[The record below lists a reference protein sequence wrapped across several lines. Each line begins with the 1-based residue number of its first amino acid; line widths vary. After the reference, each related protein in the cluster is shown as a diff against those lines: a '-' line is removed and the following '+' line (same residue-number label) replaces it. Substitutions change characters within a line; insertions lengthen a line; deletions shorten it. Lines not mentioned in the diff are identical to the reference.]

1 MPLRKNISFSIMDI
15 NKIEYQFQ
23 SFIQIF
29 IQNPLNRPLTLV
41 KGLIAYAQLDI
52 SLADLQTT
60 KYRFN
65 ELTDFMDAY
74 SSNYLTHGTSKTLKK
89 LYCLNLTKQQHGYVH
104 RHR

>member
-1 MPLRKNISFSIMDI
+1 MDI
-15 NKIEYQFQ
+15 NKLEYPFQ

-29 IQNPLNRPLTLV
+29 IQKTLNRPLLLV

-52 SLADLQTT
+52 SLADLQIT

-74 SSNYLTHGTSKTLKK
+74 PSNYLTHGTSETLKK
-89 LYCLNLTKQQHGYVH
+89 LYCLNLTKQHHGYVH
-104 RHR
+104 RYR